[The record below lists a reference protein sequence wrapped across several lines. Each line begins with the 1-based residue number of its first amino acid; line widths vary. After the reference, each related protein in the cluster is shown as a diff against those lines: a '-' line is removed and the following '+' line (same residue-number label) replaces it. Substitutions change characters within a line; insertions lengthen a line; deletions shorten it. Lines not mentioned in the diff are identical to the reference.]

1 VNVLCIRQQTTAA
14 ELRDARQQAAYL
26 ERDNA
31 ALYAEIAE
39 LRLSSQQAASA
50 DTLRRELQAAASRV
64 SQLESDVEASRTELA
79 VKTAAM
85 QAAEAEAAELR
96 QLRKSLQDEI
106 RRLQEKSTSTLDV
119 STARRSYA
127 SRNSV
132 RLSHACFVTNP

>member
-1 VNVLCIRQQTTAA
+1 MLYIRQQTTAA
-14 ELRDARQQAAYL
+14 ELRDAQQQAAYL

-50 DTLRRELQAAASRV
+50 DALRRELQAAAAHV
-64 SQLESDVEASRTELA
+64 TQLESDVEASRAELA
-79 VKTAAM
+79 VKTAET

-106 RRLQEKSTSTLDV
+106 RRLQEKSTSTFLPLDAAML
-119 STARRSYA
+119 SRS
-127 SRNSV
+127 
-132 RLSHACFVTNP
+132 

>member
-1 VNVLCIRQQTTAA
+1 MNVLCIRQQTTAA
-14 ELRDARQQAAYL
+14 ELRDAQQQAAYL

-50 DTLRRELQAAASRV
+50 DALRRELQAAAAHV
-64 SQLESDVEASRTELA
+64 TQLESDVEASRTELA
-79 VKTAAM
+79 VKTAAT

-106 RRLQEKSTSTLDV
+106 RRLQEKSTSTFLPLDAAMLAQ
-119 STARRSYA
+119 S
-127 SRNSV
+127 
-132 RLSHACFVTNP
+132 